1 MTRMHV
7 CYLTIAHPAKD
18 ARLFYRIVRPL
29 AEKGC
34 AVTLIAPEPF
44 EDDLVRMSPWNPVI
58 AAARRPKRLA
68 LALRAALAERADVYS
83 FHDPDLILVGLILKV
98 LRPSAAVVYDALEDY
113 PSMMLV
119 KYWLPKPLRPA
130 VAWATHMMNLVAGR
144 CLDGV
149 MTADPH
155 VQQDFQRVAAHKT
168 IVHYNFPPLSVFTP
182 PPDVPSG
189 VRADLVYIGGMSDRT
204 GMFILLDA
212 LVMLAQRGIKPSV
225 RLAGYTDGE
234 TGFAALQEGIRSR
247 GLSDQ
252 VELRGKLP
260 YTHVPAWICS
270 GRIGLVALQP
280 IAKFMK
286 NIPTKLFE
294 YWAYGLPVI
303 ASDLPPIRPFLSDGK
318 NGLLFDPTSAAD
330 LARTIEWLM
339 HHPHE
344 GEMMGRYGQ
353 EQVASHWNNERQMEG
368 LVNFYKRICRI

>member
-1 MTRMHV
+1 MHV
-7 CYLTIAHPAKD
+7 CSLTIAHPAKD

-29 AEKGC
+29 AETGC

-44 EDDLVRMSPWNPVI
+44 EDDLVRMSPWNPRL
-58 AAARRPKRLA
+58 AQAKRPERLA

-83 FHDPDLILVGLILKV
+83 FHDPDLILVGLTLKA

-130 VAWATHMMNLVAGR
+130 VAWATHRMNLVAGR
-144 CLDGV
+144 WLDGV

-155 VQQDFQRVAAHKT
+155 VQQDFQCVAAHKT

-182 PPDVPSG
+182 PPEAPSG
-189 VRADLVYIGGMSDRT
+189 VKADLVYIGGMSDRT

-234 TGFAALQEGIRSR
+234 TGFAVLQAGIRSR
-247 GLSDQ
+247 GLSEQ

-260 YTHVPAWICS
+260 YTHVPAWIGS

-303 ASDLPPIRPFLSDGK
+303 ASDLPPIRPFVSDGK
-318 NGLLFDPTSAAD
+318 NGLLFDPASAAD
-330 LARTIEWLM
+330 LARAIERLM

-353 EQVASHWNNERQMEG
+353 EQVSSHWNNERQMEG
-368 LVNFYKRICRI
+368 LVNFYQRLRRI

>member
-1 MTRMHV
+1 MHV

-44 EDDLVRMSPWNPVI
+44 EDDLVRMSPWNRAI

-68 LALRAALAERADVYS
+68 LALRAALAEPADVYS
-83 FHDPDLILVGLILKV
+83 FHDPDLILVGLALKA

-119 KYWLPKPLRPA
+119 KYWLPKPLRPL
-130 VAWATHMMNLVAGR
+130 VAWATHRMNLIAGR

-149 MTADPH
+149 MTADPY

-168 IVHYNFPPLSVFTP
+168 IVHYNFPPLSVFP
-182 PPDVPSG
+182 PLPDVPSG
-189 VRADLVYIGGMSDRT
+189 VNADLVYIGGMSDRT

-212 LVMLAQRGIKPSV
+212 LVILAQRGIKPSV

-234 TGFAALQEGIRSR
+234 TGFAALQAGIRSR

-303 ASDLPPIRPFLSDGK
+303 ASDLPPIRPFVSDGK
-318 NGLLFDPTSAAD
+318 NGVLFDPASATD
-330 LARTIEWLM
+330 LARAIEWLM
-339 HHPHE
+339 RHPHE

-353 EQVASHWNNERQMEG
+353 EQVFSHWNNEQQMEG
-368 LVNFYKRICRI
+368 LVDFYKRICRM